1 MTICAYELQ
10 VTPLASACI
19 WLCLTAF
26 AFYDDITVKQ
36 DKKLSFERNSLPSV
50 YIHDINWLID

>member
-50 YIHDINWLID
+50 YIHDIN

>member
-19 WLCLTAF
+19 WFYLTAF
-26 AFYDDITVKQ
+26 ASYDDIAVKQ
-36 DKKLSFERNSLPSV
+36 DKKIFERNSLPSV
-50 YIHDINWLID
+50 YIHDIN